1 MPGIDLPSGIK
12 TLNPVPVEFW
22 SGPYTGAD
30 ETAAKLAANTAIPSA
45 VRFLTME
52 VSLIIAGIGYKYWY
66 KDGIADLDLVKVD
79 TDISNLVTLNTNQ
92 TITGEKT
99 FNGGDLKLQGYDNV
113 NAVSLTYDP
122 GVGTG
127 TVVFPDASGGTAKT
141 IAYRDWVTNTFT
153 FLQDVYVTTVDFINT
168 TDCEIPSFDG
178 LRFRIN
184 WRGYGFLIPV
194 IEWETL
200 TGGGFRILIP
210 GFDVTLDPNNT
221 FQIQQY

>member
-66 KDGIADLDLVKVD
+66 KDGITDLDLVKVD

-92 TITGEKT
+92 TITGIKSFQNESLT
-99 FNGGDLKLQGYDNV
+99 LFGINGGGPHI
-113 NAVSLTYDP
+113 VSVRADD
-122 GVGTG
+122 G
-127 TVVFPDASGGTAKT
+127 GGTIIFEEVGAGGDAVV
-141 IAYRDWVTNTFT
+141 AYRSWVTNTFT
-153 FLQDVYVTTVDFINT
+153 FLQDVYVTTVDFINA